1 MKIFG
6 KTDTVISVKRPFQK
20 TGKDEY
26 YSGEPNSFS
35 AVSLL
40 STSELSVVR
49 STWLFLGAAK
59 WPVIILLHM

>member
-20 TGKDEY
+20 TRKDEY

-35 AVSLL
+35 AYKEHL
-40 STSELSVVR
+40 STSELSAVR
-49 STWLFLGAAK
+49 SMWLFLGAAK
-59 WPVIILLHM
+59 WPVIIFTP